1 MKICE
6 LKQAIKMATD
16 RRTFSIIGYSLLSM
30 YIYEKMNDRNKR
42 MFALAGSIFGL
53 EVLLNYIQLVSVA
66 NLPYGLE
73 EFEEHQN
80 RFQSYNDSMYS
91 NDGNYYQPEY
101 Y

>member
-6 LKQAIKMATD
+6 LKQAVKMATD

-53 EVLLNYIQLVSVA
+53 EVLLNYIQLEELENYQVS
-66 NLPYGLE
+66 E
-73 EFEEHQN
+73 S
-80 RFQSYNDSMYS
+80 QSFNDSMYS

>member
-6 LKQAIKMATD
+6 LKQAVKMATD

-53 EVLLNYIQLVSVA
+53 EVLLNYIE
-66 NLPYGLE
+66 LE

-91 NDGNYYQPEY
+91 NDGNYYQPTY
-101 Y
+101 YQPVG

>member
-6 LKQAIKMATD
+6 LKQAVKMATD

-53 EVLLNYIQLVSVA
+53 EVLLNYIE
-66 NLPYGLE
+66 LE

-91 NDGNYYQPEY
+91 NDGNNYQPEY
-101 Y
+101 YQPIG

>member
-6 LKQAIKMATD
+6 LKQAVRKATD

-30 YIYEKMNDRNKR
+30 YLFESMNERNKR

-53 EVLLNYIQLVSVA
+53 EVLLNYIE
-66 NLPYGLE
+66 LE
-73 EFEEHQN
+73 EIEEHQD
-80 RFQSYNDSMYS
+80 YHHSMYS
-91 NDGNYYQPEY
+91 NDGYYYQPQY

>member
-6 LKQAIKMATD
+6 LKQAVRKATD

-30 YIYEKMNDRNKR
+30 YLFESMNERNKR

-53 EVLLNYIQLVSVA
+53 EVLLNYIELESVA

-73 EFEEHQN
+73 EHPD
-80 RFQSYNDSMYS
+80 YHHSMYS
-91 NDGNYYQPEY
+91 NDGYYYQPQY

>member
-6 LKQAIKMATD
+6 LKQAVRKATD

-30 YIYEKMNDRNKR
+30 YLFESMNERNKR

-53 EVLLNYIQLVSVA
+53 EVLLNYIELEERASVA
-66 NLPYGLE
+66 GPHSVLK
-73 EFEEHQN
+73 EHQD
-80 RFQSYNDSMYS
+80 YYHSMYS
-91 NDGNYYQPEY
+91 NDGYYYQPQY

>member
-6 LKQAIKMATD
+6 LKQAVKMATD

-53 EVLLNYIQLVSVA
+53 EVLLNYIE
-66 NLPYGLE
+66 LE
-73 EFEEHQN
+73 EIEEHQN

-91 NDGNYYQPEY
+91 NDGNYYQPTY

>member
-6 LKQAIKMATD
+6 LKQAVKMATD

-53 EVLLNYIQLVSVA
+53 EVLLNYIQL
-66 NLPYGLE
+66 E

>member
-6 LKQAIKMATD
+6 LKQAVKMATD

-53 EVLLNYIQLVSVA
+53 EVLLNYIE
-66 NLPYGLE
+66 LE
-73 EFEEHQN
+73 EIEEHQN

>member
-6 LKQAIKMATD
+6 LKQAVKMATD

-53 EVLLNYIQLVSVA
+53 EVLLNYIQLEELENYQVS
-66 NLPYGLE
+66 E
-73 EFEEHQN
+73 S
-80 RFQSYNDSMYS
+80 QSYNDSMCS

>member
-6 LKQAIKMATD
+6 LKQAVKMATD

-30 YIYEKMNDRNKR
+30 YIYEKMNNRNKR

-53 EVLLNYIQLVSVA
+53 EVLLNYIQLEELENYQVS
-66 NLPYGLE
+66 E
-73 EFEEHQN
+73 S
-80 RFQSYNDSMYS
+80 QSFNDSLYS

>member
-6 LKQAIKMATD
+6 LKQAVKMATD

-53 EVLLNYIQLVSVA
+53 EVLLNYIE
-66 NLPYGLE
+66 LE

-91 NDGNYYQPEY
+91 NDGNYYQPTY

>member
-6 LKQAIKMATD
+6 LKQAVKMATD

-53 EVLLNYIQLVSVA
+53 EVLLNYIQLEELENYQVS
-66 NLPYGLE
+66 E
-73 EFEEHQN
+73 S
-80 RFQSYNDSMYS
+80 QSYNDSMYS

>member
-6 LKQAIKMATD
+6 LKQAVKMATD

-53 EVLLNYIQLVSVA
+53 EVLLNYIQLEELENYQVS
-66 NLPYGLE
+66 E
-73 EFEEHQN
+73 S
-80 RFQSYNDSMYS
+80 QSFNDSLYS

>member
-6 LKQAIKMATD
+6 LKQAVKMATD

-53 EVLLNYIQLVSVA
+53 EVLLNYIE
-66 NLPYGLE
+66 LE

>member
-6 LKQAIKMATD
+6 LKQAVRKATD

-30 YIYEKMNDRNKR
+30 YLFESMNERNKR

-53 EVLLNYIQLVSVA
+53 EVLLNYIELEELASVA
-66 NLPYGLE
+66 GPHSVLK
-73 EFEEHQN
+73 EHPD
-80 RFQSYNDSMYS
+80 YHHSMYS
-91 NDGNYYQPEY
+91 NDGYYYQPQY

>member
-6 LKQAIKMATD
+6 LKHAVRKAID

-30 YIYEKMNDRNKR
+30 YMFEKMNDRNKR

-53 EVLLNYIQLVSVA
+53 EVLLNYI
-66 NLPYGLE
+66 E
-73 EFEEHQN
+73 IEHNEGQ
-80 RFQSYNDSMYS
+80 QQDPQAPNDSMYS
-91 NDGNYYQPEY
+91 NDGYYYQPEY